1 MTKAQQDILRKKRV
15 LEHAERIGNI
25 RKTCRYFGVSRSG
38 FYRWK
43 QAYETYGDEGLVNKK
58 PCPVNLK
65 LRTAPEIVEKV
76 LYLRRTY
83 HLGPIRIVWYL
94 ERYHG
99 MKISDA
105 GVYRILRRNG
115 LNRLPRR
122 VGRRALHT
130 HRYAKQV
137 PGHHVQVDVT
147 FLTLKGKDGRN
158 IRRFQYTAIDDATR
172 IRALKVYRRH
182 TQQNAIDFIDSVV
195 EKFPFRIHT
204 IRTDRGH
211 EFQALFHWHVADK
224 GMRHVYI
231 KPRTPQLNGK
241 VERSHRTDK
250 QEFYQLLTYKGNVDL
265 EKKLAEWENFYN
277 YHRPHGA
284 FSGGT
289 PYEALRERLQ

>member
-1 MTKAQQDILRKKRV
+1 MTKAQRDILRKKRV

-25 RKTCRYFGVSRSG
+25 RRTCRYFGVARSA
-38 FYRWK
+38 FYLWK

-58 PCPVNLK
+58 LCPVNLK

-105 GVYRILRRNG
+105 GVYRMLRRNE

-137 PGHHVQVDVT
+137 PGHHVQVDET

-182 TQQNAIDFIDSVV
+182 TQQNAIHFIDSVV

-211 EFQALFHWHVADK
+211 ELQALFHWHIADK

-250 QEFYQLLTYKGNVDL
+250 QEFYQLLTYKGDVDL